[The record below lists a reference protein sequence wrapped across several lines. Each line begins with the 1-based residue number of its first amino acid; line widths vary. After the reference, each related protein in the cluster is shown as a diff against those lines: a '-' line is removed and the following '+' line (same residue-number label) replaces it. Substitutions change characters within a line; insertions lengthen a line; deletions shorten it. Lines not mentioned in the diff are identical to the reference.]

1 MEWLFGRKKT
11 PAEMMRESQRAL
23 KKAMRELDRERASLE
38 KQEKK
43 VTMDIKASAK
53 QGQNSVMRIQAKDL
67 VRTRNHIKKM
77 ILMKSQIQT
86 VSLSIQGMK
95 STNTMAQA
103 LKNVTKA
110 MHRMNTSMNLPQIT
124 AIMQQFEK
132 ESGMM
137 EEKQAVMDEAVD
149 DVMGEEEDE
158 EETERIVDQVFAE
171 LGLSLDGELQHAPTS
186 APPAAVPDQGD
197 AELQRRLDNLMGGPP
212 DGGGGGAPAP

>member
-1 MEWLFGRKKT
+1 MMEWLFGRKKT
-11 PAEMMRESQRAL
+11 PAEMLRESQRAL

-43 VTMDIKASAK
+43 VTMDIRASAK
-53 QGQNSVMRIQAKDL
+53 AGQNAVMRIQAKDL

-171 LGLSLDGELQHAPTS
+171 LGLSLDGELQ
-186 APPAAVPDQGD
+186 
-197 AELQRRLDNLMGGPP
+197 RRLDNLMGGPP